1 MKIQKTGPLSLT
13 VTTDRVQTVSVTTIE
28 DTKTGPLSLTV
39 TTDRVQTVSVTTI
52 EDTKTGPPS
61 LTVTTVRVQT
71 VRSCFFLLPHLAK
84 GHVSFCHHL
93 TSVVC

>member
-1 MKIQKTGPLSLT
+1 MQVKFFVIVVEIDLEDCGTLISDETAHSITTIEDTKTGPLSLT

-52 EDTKTGPPS
+52 EDTKNRTI
-61 LTVTTVRVQT
+61 
-71 VRSCFFLLPHLAK
+71 
-84 GHVSFCHHL
+84 VSYCYY
-93 TSVVC
+93 

>member
-1 MKIQKTGPLSLT
+1 LSLT

-52 EDTKTGPPS
+52 EDTKTGPLS
-61 LTVTTVRVQT
+61 LTELYQ
-71 VRSCFFLLPHLAK
+71 
-84 GHVSFCHHL
+84 
-93 TSVVC
+93 